1 MSFLSKNNS
10 EFLSVRITQKGRNNI
25 SKGNFNISYFQI
37 GDSEFDYTAPFDN
50 FTGLGKIPYQS
61 VFSPMDKESGVKYPY
76 KIDNSATSTVYGIPI
91 QMSTTDTIRNVMG
104 PAGFVSEYKEYDPAD
119 CTGTSIDC
127 TTQSISI
134 SSINGSSSI
143 TVPTGSSFN
152 NCEYI
157 TLVFS
162 QFCGTDPNYP
172 VITGQSSSLIYK
184 ITSISGNTLFIDRP
198 TPILTGCT
206 GNAQV
211 ICNSCE
217 NEYPIST
224 QYNPSCSPA
233 DIDPSQQL
241 NPWKMEVVWGDK
253 PIGFDATVI
262 GAGPDESLSGFTSN
276 KHVSTKQFLGY
287 TTSSGQT
294 FNNFTGATITYPTS
308 YRNSFGEQINVS
320 PEEQRCIAV
329 IHYSEL
335 GDLKNDPERFFKYDD
350 YISTDTTS
358 EPLLEDSIGNPI
370 TDLEYF
376 EVYIPFIQ
384 YHRNSGTTIGALF
397 TMDTINYYVDSNIN
411 ANQRLLF
418 RYLLD
423 ENGNKV
429 GKVFVNNKIVVF
441 DDQELV
447 AVLDYKSNRKYTL
460 PSPKVTYIPS
470 DGTSVSSFFSG
481 NVEETTW
488 VTYMFTYS
496 GSTGNDINALNGLP
510 CNYYTKF
517 ESTSGSTFYQIP
529 SNLYVKFT
537 GDFFSNMVSSSGLC
551 GATSGF
557 IASEFYLLIQ
567 KTNLG
572 EYPTPLDWK
581 MIDMTS
587 GTTKVGGL
595 IDPTSLVDVSFIVD
609 FDTYDNGSIYD
620 IEQYMGLVPN
630 EDDSIIEPGLPQ
642 FGDEQPFP
650 GSIRLVRATDIE
662 KMNFMVNLPSSQF
675 LTTQNP
681 TYTVG
686 QMKRITEVAL
696 LNENKEVLVIG
707 KVSNP
712 IKRSGT
718 QVFAVKIDF

>member
-10 EFLSVRITQKGRNNI
+10 EFLSVRITQKGRNYI

-37 GDSEFDYTAPFDN
+37 GDSEFDYTVPFDN
-50 FTGLGKIPYQS
+50 FTGLGLIPYQS
-61 VFSPMDKESGVKYPY
+61 VFSPMDKEGGIKYPY
-76 KIDNSATSTVYGIPI
+76 KIDNSATSTVYGVPI

-104 PAGFVSEYKEYDPAD
+104 PAGFVSNYKEYDPTD
-119 CTGTSIDC
+119 CTGTSIEC

-134 SSINGSSSI
+134 SSINGLSSI

-184 ITSISGNTLFIDRP
+184 VLSVSGNTLTVDRP

-217 NEYPIST
+217 NEFPVSVEF
-224 QYNPSCSPA
+224 NPSCRPA
-233 DIDPSQQL
+233 EIDPSQQL

-253 PIGFDATVI
+253 PIGFDSTAFFGT
-262 GAGPDESLSGFTSN
+262 GADESLSGFTSN

-294 FNNFTGATITYPTS
+294 FNNFTGGTLTYPTS
-308 YRNSFGEQINVS
+308 YYNSYNEQINVL
-320 PEEQRCIAV
+320 PEEQRCVAI

-350 YISTDTTS
+350 YISTNNVESDA
-358 EPLLEDSIGNPI
+358 LLENDIVGTI

-384 YHRNSGTTIGALF
+384 YHRNSGSTIGALF
-397 TMDTINYYVDSNIN
+397 TMDITDYYVDSKIN
-411 ANQRLLF
+411 SNQRLKF

-423 ENGNKV
+423 ENNNKV

-447 AVLDYKSNRKYTL
+447 AILDYKSNRKYTL
-460 PSPKVTYIPS
+460 PAPKITYIPS
-470 DGTSVSSFFSG
+470 DISSVNSFFQG

-496 GSTGNDINALNGLP
+496 GDTSLNGLP
-510 CNYYTKF
+510 CNYYSKF
-517 ESTSGSTFYQIP
+517 NATSGSTFYQIP

-537 GDFFSNMVSSSGLC
+537 GDFFSNMMSSNQPC
-551 GATSGF
+551 DATNGF
-557 IASEFYLLIQ
+557 IASKFYILIQ

-572 EYPTPLDWK
+572 EQPTPNDWK
-581 MIDMTS
+581 MVDMTS
-587 GTTKVGGL
+587 GTTKIGNL
-595 IDPTSLVDVSFIVD
+595 IDPNSLVDVSFIVD
-609 FDTYDNGSIYD
+609 FDLYDNASFYD
-620 IEQYMGLVPN
+620 IEEFLGNVPDEN
-630 EDDSIIEPGLPQ
+630 NTNLPQ

-650 GSIRLVRATDIE
+650 GSVRLVRATDIE

-681 TYTVG
+681 TYTTG

>member
-10 EFLSVRITQKGRNNI
+10 EFLSVRITQKGRNYI

-37 GDSEFDYTAPFDN
+37 GDSEFDYTVPFDN
-50 FTGLGKIPYQS
+50 FTGLGSIPYQS
-61 VFSPMDKESGVKYPY
+61 VFSPMDKEGGIKYPY
-76 KIDNSATSTVYGIPI
+76 KIDNSATSTVYGVPI

-104 PAGFVSEYKEYDPAD
+104 PAGFVSDYKEYDPTD
-119 CTGTSIDC
+119 CTGTVIEC

-134 SSINGSSSI
+134 SSIDGSSSI

-184 ITSISGNTLFIDRP
+184 VLSVSGNTLTVDRP

-217 NEYPIST
+217 NEFPVSVEF
-224 QYNPSCSPA
+224 NPSCRPA
-233 DIDPSQQL
+233 EIDPSQQL

-253 PIGFDATVI
+253 PIGFDSTAFFGT
-262 GAGPDESLSGFTSN
+262 GADESLSGFTSN

-294 FNNFTGATITYPTS
+294 FSNFTGGTLNYPTS
-308 YRNSFGEQINVS
+308 YYNSYNEQIQVS
-320 PEEQRCIAV
+320 PEEQRCVAI

-350 YISTDTTS
+350 YISTNNVEGDA
-358 EPLLEDSIGNPI
+358 LLENDIVGTI

-384 YHRNSGTTIGALF
+384 YHRNSGDTIGALF
-397 TMDTINYYVDSNIN
+397 TMDTTDYYVNSKIN
-411 ANQRLLF
+411 PNQRLKF
-418 RYLLD
+418 HYLLD

-447 AVLDYKSNRKYTL
+447 AILDYKSNRKYTL
-460 PSPKVTYIPS
+460 PAPKITYIPS
-470 DGTSVSSFFSG
+470 DISSVNSFFQG

-496 GSTGNDINALNGLP
+496 GDTSLNGLP
-510 CNYYTKF
+510 CNYYSKF
-517 ESTSGSTFYQIP
+517 ESTSGSTFYEIP

-537 GDFFSNMVSSSGLC
+537 GDFFSNMMSTNEPC
-551 GATSGF
+551 DATDGF
-557 IASEFYLLIQ
+557 IASEFHILIQ

-572 EYPTPLDWK
+572 ELPTPNDWK
-581 MIDMTS
+581 MVDMTS
-587 GTTKVGGL
+587 GTTKIGNL

-609 FDTYDNGSIYD
+609 FDSYDNAPFYD
-620 IEQYMGLVPN
+620 IEEFLGNVPDEN
-630 EDDSIIEPGLPQ
+630 NTNLPQ

-650 GSIRLVRATDIE
+650 GSVRLVRATDIE

-681 TYTVG
+681 TYTTG

>member
-10 EFLSVRITQKGRNNI
+10 EFLSVRITQKGRNYI

-37 GDSEFDYTAPFDN
+37 GDSEFDYTSPFN
-50 FTGLGKIPYQS
+50 NLTGLGSIPHQT
-61 VFSPMDKESGVKYPY
+61 VFSPLDKEGGVKYPY
-76 KIDNSATSTVYGIPI
+76 KIDNSATSTVYGVPI

-104 PAGFVSEYKEYDPAD
+104 PAGFVSEYKTYDPID
-119 CTGTSIDC
+119 CTGTIVEC
-127 TTQSISI
+127 TTQSVSI

-143 TVPTGSSFN
+143 TVPSGTSFN

-162 QFCGTDPNYP
+162 QFIGTDPNYP
-172 VITGQSSSLIYK
+172 IITGDSSSLIYK

-241 NPWKMEVVWGDK
+241 NPWKMEVVWGNK
-253 PIGFDATVI
+253 PIGFDSTVI
-262 GAGPDESLSGFTSN
+262 GTGPDESLSGFTSN
-276 KHVSTKQFLGY
+276 KHASTKQFLGY

-294 FNNFTGATITYPTS
+294 FTNFTGGTITYPTS
-308 YRNSFGEQINVS
+308 YYDSYSEQIEVS
-320 PEEQRCIAV
+320 PEEQRCIA
-329 IHYSEL
+329 ILHYSEL
-335 GDLKNDPERFFKYDD
+335 GDLKNDTERFFKYDD
-350 YISTDTTS
+350 YISTNDIAAS
-358 EPLLEDSIGNPI
+358 ALLEDSLGFAI

-376 EVYIPFIQ
+376 EIYIPFIQ
-384 YHRNSGTTIGALF
+384 YHRNNGTTIGALF
-397 TMDTINYYVDSNIN
+397 TMDTVDYYVNSKIN
-411 ANQRLLF
+411 PNQRLLF

-423 ENGNKV
+423 ENENKV
-429 GKVFVNNKIVVF
+429 GKIFVNNKVVVF

-447 AVLDYKSNRKYTL
+447 AILDYKSNRKYTL
-460 PSPKVTYIPS
+460 PAPKVTYLPS
-470 DGTSVSSFFSG
+470 DLSSVNSFFPG
-481 NVEETTW
+481 NVQETTW

-496 GSTGNDINALNGLP
+496 GDTALNGLP

-517 ESTSGSTFYQIP
+517 SATSGSTFYQIP
-529 SNLYVKFT
+529 SNLHIKFD
-537 GDFFSNMVSSSGLC
+537 GNFFSNMLSSNKPC
-551 GATSGF
+551 DATSGF

-572 EYPTPLDWK
+572 ELPTSLDWK
-581 MIDMTS
+581 MVNMTS

-595 IDPTSLVDVSFIVD
+595 INPSSLVGKSFIVD
-609 FDTYDNGSIYD
+609 FNTYDNAPIYD
-620 IEQYMGLVPN
+620 IESFMGLVPDESN
-630 EDDSIIEPGLPQ
+630 SLVEPGLPQ

-650 GSIRLVRATDIE
+650 GSIKLVRATDIE

-681 TYTVG
+681 TYTNG
-686 QMKRITEVAL
+686 QTKRITEVAL
-696 LNENKEVLVIG
+696 LNENKEVLIIG

>member
-37 GDSEFDYTAPFDN
+37 GDSEFDYTVPFDN
-50 FTGLGKIPYQS
+50 FTGLGSIPYQS

-104 PAGFVSEYKEYDPAD
+104 PAGFVSEYKEYDPTD
-119 CTGTSIDC
+119 CTGTSIEC

-143 TVPTGSSFN
+143 TAPTGSSFN

-172 VITGQSSSLIYK
+172 VITGQSSSLVYK
-184 ITSISGNTLFIDRP
+184 VLSVSGNTLTIDRP

-217 NEYPIST
+217 NEFPISVE
-224 QYNPSCSPA
+224 YNPSCRPA
-233 DIDPSQQL
+233 EIDPSQQL

-253 PIGFDATVI
+253 PIGFDSTAFFGT
-262 GAGPDESLSGFTSN
+262 GADESLSGFTSN

-294 FNNFTGATITYPTS
+294 FNNFTGGTLSYPTS
-308 YRNSFGEQINVS
+308 YYNSYNEQINVL
-320 PEEQRCIAV
+320 PEEQRCVAI

-350 YISTDTTS
+350 YISTNNVEADA
-358 EPLLEDSIGNPI
+358 LLENDIVGTI

-384 YHRNSGTTIGALF
+384 YHRNSGSTIGALF
-397 TMDTINYYVDSNIN
+397 TMDTTDYYVDSKIN
-411 ANQRLLF
+411 PNQRLKF

-423 ENGNKV
+423 ENENKV

-447 AVLDYKSNRKYTL
+447 AILDYKSNRKYTL
-460 PSPKVTYIPS
+460 PAPKISYIPS
-470 DGTSVSSFFSG
+470 DISSANSFFQG

-496 GSTGNDINALNGLP
+496 GDTSLNGLP
-510 CNYYTKF
+510 CNYYSKF
-517 ESTSGSTFYQIP
+517 NATSGSTFYQIP

-537 GDFFSNMVSSSGLC
+537 GDFFSNMMSTNEPC
-551 GATSGF
+551 DATNGF
-557 IASEFYLLIQ
+557 IASKFYILIQ

-572 EYPTPLDWK
+572 ELPTPNDWK
-581 MIDMTS
+581 MVDMTS
-587 GTTKVGGL
+587 GTTKIGNL
-595 IDPTSLVDVSFIVD
+595 IDPNSLVDVSFIVD
-609 FDTYDNGSIYD
+609 FDLYDNASFYD
-620 IEQYMGLVPN
+620 IEEFLGNVPDEN
-630 EDDSIIEPGLPQ
+630 NTNLPQ

-650 GSIRLVRATDIE
+650 GSVRLVRATDIE

-681 TYTVG
+681 TYTTG

>member
-37 GDSEFDYTAPFDN
+37 GDSEFDYTVPFDN
-50 FTGLGKIPYQS
+50 FTGLGLIPYQS
-61 VFSPMDKESGVKYPY
+61 VFSPMDKEGGIKYPY
-76 KIDNSATSTVYGIPI
+76 KIDNSATSTVYGVPI

-104 PAGFVSEYKEYDPAD
+104 PAGFVSNYKEYDPTD
-119 CTGTSIDC
+119 CTGTSIEC

-134 SSINGSSSI
+134 SSINGLSSI

-184 ITSISGNTLFIDRP
+184 VLSVSGNTLTVDRP

-217 NEYPIST
+217 NEFPVSVEF
-224 QYNPSCSPA
+224 NPSCRPA
-233 DIDPSQQL
+233 EIDPSQQL

-253 PIGFDATVI
+253 PIGFDSTAFFGT
-262 GAGPDESLSGFTSN
+262 GADESLSGFTSN

-294 FNNFTGATITYPTS
+294 FNNFTGGTLTYPTS
-308 YRNSFGEQINVS
+308 YYNSYNEQINVL
-320 PEEQRCIAV
+320 PEEQRCVAI

-350 YISTDTTS
+350 YISTNNVESDA
-358 EPLLEDSIGNPI
+358 LLENDIVGTI

-384 YHRNSGTTIGALF
+384 YHRNSGSTIGALF
-397 TMDTINYYVDSNIN
+397 TMDTTDYYVDSKIN
-411 ANQRLLF
+411 SNQRLKF

-423 ENGNKV
+423 ENYNKV

-447 AVLDYKSNRKYTL
+447 AILDYKSNRKYTL
-460 PSPKVTYIPS
+460 PAPKISYIPS
-470 DGTSVSSFFSG
+470 DTASVNSFFQG

-496 GSTGNDINALNGLP
+496 GDTSLNGLP
-510 CNYYTKF
+510 CNYYSKF
-517 ESTSGSTFYQIP
+517 NATSGSTFYQIP

-537 GDFFSNMVSSSGLC
+537 GDFFSNMMSANEPC
-551 GATSGF
+551 DATNGF
-557 IASEFYLLIQ
+557 IASEFYILIQ

-572 EYPTPLDWK
+572 ELPTPNDWK
-581 MIDMTS
+581 MVDMTS
-587 GTTKVGGL
+587 GTTKIGNL
-595 IDPTSLVDVSFIVD
+595 IDPNSLVDVSFIVD
-609 FDTYDNGSIYD
+609 FDLYDNASFYD
-620 IEQYMGLVPN
+620 IEEFLGNVPDEN
-630 EDDSIIEPGLPQ
+630 NTNLPQ

-650 GSIRLVRATDIE
+650 GSVRLVRATDIE

-696 LNENKEVLVIG
+696 LNDNKEVLVIG

>member
-10 EFLSVRITQKGRNNI
+10 EFLSVRITQKGRNYI

-37 GDSEFDYTAPFDN
+37 GDSEFDYTPPFNDL
-50 FTGLGKIPYQS
+50 TGLGLVPHQS
-61 VFSPMDKESGVKYPY
+61 VFSPMNKEGGVKYPY
-76 KIDNSATSTVYGIPI
+76 KIDNSATSTVYGVPI

-104 PAGFVSEYKEYDPAD
+104 PAGFVSEYKEYDPIE
-119 CTGTSIDC
+119 CTGAVVEC

-134 SSINGSSSI
+134 SSINGSSSV
-143 TVPTGSSFN
+143 TVLSGTSFN
-152 NCEYI
+152 NCEFI
-157 TLVFS
+157 TLVFT
-162 QFCGTDPNYP
+162 QFGGTDPNYP
-172 VITGQSSSLIYK
+172 VVTGISSSLIYK
-184 ITSISGNTLFIDRP
+184 VLSISGNTLFLDRP

-217 NEYPIST
+217 NEYPLGND
-224 QYNPSCSPA
+224 YNTSCRPVE
-233 DIDPSQQL
+233 IDPSQQL
-241 NPWKMEVVWGDK
+241 NSWKMELVWGDK
-253 PIGFDATVI
+253 PIGFDTTTI
-262 GAGPDESLSGFTSN
+262 GVGPDESLSGFTSN

-294 FNNFTGATITYPTS
+294 FSNFTGGTITYPTS
-308 YRNSFGEQINVS
+308 YYNSYGERIEVS
-320 PEEQRCIAV
+320 PEEQRCVAI

-350 YISTDTTS
+350 YISTNNI
-358 EPLLEDSIGNPI
+358 EPDALLEDSLGYTI

-376 EVYIPFIQ
+376 EIYIPFIQ

-397 TMDTINYYVDSNIN
+397 TMDTIDYYVNSKISP
-411 ANQRLLF
+411 NQRLLF

-429 GKVFVNNKIVVF
+429 GKIFVNNKVAVF

-447 AVLDYKSNRKYTL
+447 AILDYKSNRKYTL
-460 PSPKVTYIPS
+460 PAPKVTYLPS
-470 DGTSVSSFFSG
+470 DTSSASSFFQG
-481 NVEETTW
+481 NVQETTW

-496 GSTGNDINALNGLP
+496 GDTALNGLP

-517 ESTSGSTFYQIP
+517 SSTSGSTFYQIP
-529 SNLYVKFT
+529 SNLYVKFD
-537 GDFFSNMVSSSGLC
+537 GNFFSNMLSSNKPC
-551 GATSGF
+551 DATNGF

-572 EYPTPLDWK
+572 ELPTSNDWK
-581 MIDMTS
+581 MVNMTS

-595 IDPTSLVDVSFIVD
+595 INPSSLVGKSFIVD
-609 FDTYDNGSIYD
+609 FNTYDNASFYD
-620 IEQYMGLVPN
+620 IESFMGLVPDESN
-630 EDDSIIEPGLPQ
+630 SLIEPGLPQ

-681 TYTVG
+681 TYITG
-686 QMKRITEVAL
+686 QTKRITEVAL

>member
-10 EFLSVRITQKGRNNI
+10 EFLSVRITQKGRNYI
-25 SKGNFNISYFQI
+25 AKGNFNISYFQI
-37 GDSEFDYTAPFDN
+37 GDSEFDYTPPFN
-50 FTGLGKIPYQS
+50 NLTGLGLIPYQT
-61 VFSPMDKESGVKYPY
+61 VFSPMDKEGGVKYPY
-76 KIDNSATSTVYGIPI
+76 KIDNSATSTVYGVPI

-104 PAGFVSEYKEYDPAD
+104 PAGFVSEYKQYDSIN
-119 CTGTSIDC
+119 CTGTIVEC
-127 TTQSISI
+127 TTQSVSI

-143 TVPTGSSFN
+143 VVPSGNSFN

-162 QFCGTDPNYP
+162 QFIGTDPNYP
-172 VITGQSSSLIYK
+172 IITGDSSSLIYK

-217 NEYPIST
+217 NEYPITT

-241 NPWKMEVVWGDK
+241 NPWKMGVVWGDK
-253 PIGFDATVI
+253 PIGFDSTVI

-276 KHVSTKQFLGY
+276 KHASTKQFLGY

-294 FNNFTGATITYPTS
+294 FTNFTGGTITYPTS
-308 YRNSFGEQINVS
+308 YFDSYGEQIEVS
-320 PEEQRCIAV
+320 PEEQRCIA
-329 IHYSEL
+329 ILHYSEL

-350 YISTDTTS
+350 YISTNDIEAS
-358 EPLLEDSIGNPI
+358 ALLEDSLGFTI

-376 EVYIPFIQ
+376 EIYIPFIQ
-384 YHRNSGTTIGALF
+384 YHRNNGTTIGALF
-397 TMDTINYYVDSNIN
+397 TMDTVDYYVNSKISP
-411 ANQRLLF
+411 NQRLLF

-423 ENGNKV
+423 ENENKV
-429 GKVFVNNKIVVF
+429 GKIFVNNKVVVF

-447 AVLDYKSNRKYTL
+447 AILDYKSNRKYTL
-460 PSPKVTYIPS
+460 PAPKVTYLPS
-470 DGTSVSSFFSG
+470 DLSSVNSFFPG
-481 NVEETTW
+481 NVQETTW

-496 GSTGNDINALNGLP
+496 GDTALNGLP

-517 ESTSGSTFYQIP
+517 SATSGSTFYQIP
-529 SNLYVKFT
+529 SNLYVKFD
-537 GDFFSNMVSSSGLC
+537 GNFFSNMLTSNEPC
-551 GATSGF
+551 DATNGF

-572 EYPTPLDWK
+572 ELPTSLDWK
-581 MIDMTS
+581 MVNMTS

-595 IDPTSLVDVSFIVD
+595 INPSSLVGKSFIVD
-609 FDTYDNGSIYD
+609 FNTYDNAPIYD
-620 IEQYMGLVPN
+620 IESFMGLVPDESN
-630 EDDSIIEPGLPQ
+630 SLVEPGSPQ

-650 GSIRLVRATDIE
+650 GSIKLVRATDIE

-681 TYTVG
+681 TYING
-686 QMKRITEVAL
+686 QTKRITEVAL
-696 LNENKEVLVIG
+696 LNENKEVLIIG